1 MTEGGSV
8 SLRIGE
14 ALKENGI
21 AEVLDVTGFNLPPGA
36 KLPAGTGKGA
46 GSW

>member
-14 ALKENGI
+14 ALKENGS
-21 AEVLDVTGFNLPPGA
+21 AEVLGVTVFNLPPGA
-36 KLPAGTGKGA
+36 KLSAGTDKGD